1 MSAKYVGY
9 YEHNELPIKRG
20 QTVTIK
26 KGTTIRS
33 MHPDPAKKVKVAGK
47 TYKITVDHL
56 LPGRSKIE
64 MQRNETTGK
73 YEEVRTPI
81 DNPTVR
87 WPGEGGYWCE
97 VDINDIPEANS

>member
-1 MSAKYVGY
+1 
-9 YEHNELPIKRG
+9 
-20 QTVTIK
+20 
-26 KGTTIRS
+26 
-33 MHPDPAKKVKVAGK
+33 
-47 TYKITVDHL
+47 
-56 LPGRSKIE
+56 

-87 WPGEGGYWCE
+87 WPGEGGYWFE